1 MADLSYPWIAP
12 VLDKLPRSAVALPRA
27 LLLTG
32 RPGLG
37 KRATALFLAQ
47 SLLCETQRE
56 GLKPCG
62 TCASC
67 LLFKVGNHP
76 DLRMLEVGQEE
87 EASAF
92 DALDEQAAPAKKAG
106 RQISVDKIRTLT
118 DFVTIT
124 SHRGGAKVICIVPAE
139 AMHPSAANAVL
150 KMLEEPPG
158 DTCFLLVS
166 HQPERLL
173 PTIRSRCFHLAFALP
188 DAGPALDWLE
198 GQGIEQGE
206 LALAQGGYAPLAAL
220 DRAGDEAF
228 WRQRKA
234 LLDMLAAPGFDP
246 LRAADHAED
255 IEGALVATLL
265 SQWAYDIAALKSEG
279 GVRYHLDYA
288 KSLQRLARTMQIHEL
303 INWYDAVIQFG
314 RVAQHPLNKR
324 LAMES
329 LLSAYPSNESVMPG
343 SQ

>member
-12 VLDKLPRSAVALPRA
+12 VLDKLPRTAAALPRA

-37 KRATALFLAQ
+37 KRATALFLAE

-62 TCASC
+62 ACASC

-76 DLRMLEVGQEE
+76 DLRMLEVGQEDE
-87 EASAF
+87 GPAS
-92 DALDEQAAPAKKAG
+92 DALEDQAAPAKKAG

-124 SHRGGAKVICIVPAE
+124 SHRGGAKVIFIVPAE

-150 KMLEEPPG
+150 KILEEPPG
-158 DTCFLLVS
+158 DTCFLLTS

-173 PTIRSRCFHLAFALP
+173 PTIRSRCFHLAFPLP
-188 DAGPALDWLE
+188 DAGPALDWLKA
-198 GQGIEQGE
+198 QGIGQRE

-220 DRAGDEAF
+220 DRAGDETF
-228 WRQRKA
+228 WSQRKA
-234 LLDMLAAPGFDP
+234 LLDTLAAPGFDP

-255 IEGALVATLL
+255 IDGALVATLL
-265 SQWAYDIAALKSEG
+265 SQWAYDVAALESG
-279 GVRYHLDYA
+279 GAVRYHLDYA
-288 KSLQRLARTMQIHEL
+288 KSLKKVADTMPIYEL
-303 INWYDAVIQFG
+303 MNWYDAVIQFG
-314 RVAQHPLNKR
+314 RVSQHPLNKR

-329 LLSAYPSNESVMPG
+329 LLSGYPST
-343 SQ
+343 

>member
-1 MADLSYPWIAP
+1 MAELTYPWIVP
-12 VLDKLPRSAVALPRA
+12 FLDKLPRSAAALPRA

-47 SLLCETQRE
+47 SLLCETQRK

-67 LLFKVGNHP
+67 LLYKVGNHP

-87 EASAF
+87 EGPAAGVP
-92 DALDEQAAPAKKAG
+92 DEEAAPAKKAS
-106 RQISVDKIRTLT
+106 RQISVEKIRTLT

-124 SHRGGAKVICIVPAE
+124 SHRGGPKVICIVPAE

-173 PTIRSRCFHLAFALP
+173 PTIRSRCFQLAFALP
-188 DAGPALDWLE
+188 DAGPALDWLK

-220 DRAGDEAF
+220 ERAGDEAF
-228 WRQRKA
+228 WSQRKS
-234 LLDMLAAPGFDP
+234 LLDALAAPGFDA

-255 IEGALVATLL
+255 IDGALVSTLL
-265 SQWAYDIAALKSEG
+265 SQWAYDVVALKSG
-279 GVRYHLDYA
+279 RGVRYHLDYA
-288 KSLQRLARTMQIHEL
+288 KSLQKIAGTMPIEEL
-303 INWYDAVIQFG
+303 MIWYDAVIQFG

-329 LLSAYPSNESVMPG
+329 LLSGYPG
-343 SQ
+343 R